1 MKKILLITI
10 LSLAFFTGCETKEK
24 DKFSKYEESNNKIV
38 NDVKDITT
46 EEGNKEFLNMMV
58 LDNNTLETQFGL
70 TVNDVDNYVAQ
81 VSYELDARMYLAF
94 KPANGKEERVKKL
107 VGLYIDSVK
116 TRLEME
122 KNNMVPTT
130 NELGETIEP
139 DTSYIDKQINMIDNM
154 LKEEYNGYLI
164 YISSSSNDLILSKL
178 KDVSLYAL
186 TKPGKEC

>member
-178 KDVSLYAL
+178 KDSL
-186 TKPGKEC
+186 K

>member
-24 DKFSKYEESNNKIV
+24 DKFSKYEESNDKIV
-38 NDVKDITT
+38 SDVKDITT
-46 EEGNKEFLNMMV
+46 EDGNKEFENMMV

-70 TVNDVDNYVAQ
+70 TINDVDNYVAQ

-94 KPANGKEERVKKL
+94 KPASGKEERVKKL

-130 NELGETIEP
+130 NELGETVTP
-139 DTSYIDKQINMIDNM
+139 DTSHIDKQINMIDNM
-154 LKEEYNGYLI
+154 LIEEYNGYLI

-178 KDVSLYAL
+178 KDSL
-186 TKPGKEC
+186 K

>member
-1 MKKILLITI
+1 
-10 LSLAFFTGCETKEK
+10 
-24 DKFSKYEESNNKIV
+24 
-38 NDVKDITT
+38 
-46 EEGNKEFLNMMV
+46 MV

-94 KPANGKEERVKKL
+94 KPASGKEERVKKL

-154 LKEEYNGYLI
+154 LIEEYNGYLI
-164 YISSSSNDLILSKL
+164 YISSSSNDLILAKL
-178 KDVSLYAL
+178 KDSL
-186 TKPGKEC
+186 K

>member
-24 DKFSKYEESNNKIV
+24 DKFKKYEESNDKIV
-38 NDVKDITT
+38 SDVKDITT
-46 EEGNKEFLNMMV
+46 EEGNKEFENMMV

-94 KPANGKEERVKKL
+94 KPASGKEERVKKL

-130 NELGETIEP
+130 NEAGETIEP

-154 LKEEYNGYLI
+154 LIEEYNGYLI
-164 YISSSSNDLILSKL
+164 YISSSSNDLILTKL
-178 KDVSLYAL
+178 KDSL
-186 TKPGKEC
+186 K

>member
-10 LSLAFFTGCETKEK
+10 ISLAFFTGCETKEK
-24 DKFSKYEESNNKIV
+24 DKFSKYEESNDKIV
-38 NDVKDITT
+38 SDVKDITT
-46 EEGNKEFLNMMV
+46 EEGNKEFENMMV

-70 TVNDVDNYVAQ
+70 TINDVDNYVAQ

-94 KPANGKEERVKKL
+94 KPAEGKEERVKKL

-130 NELGETIEP
+130 NELGETVTP
-139 DTSYIDKQINMIDNM
+139 DTSHIDKQINMIDNM
-154 LKEEYNGYLI
+154 LIEEYNGYLI

-178 KDVSLYAL
+178 KDSL
-186 TKPGKEC
+186 K

>member
-1 MKKILLITI
+1 
-10 LSLAFFTGCETKEK
+10 
-24 DKFSKYEESNNKIV
+24 
-38 NDVKDITT
+38 
-46 EEGNKEFLNMMV
+46 MV

-94 KPANGKEERVKKL
+94 KPAEGKEERVKKL

-130 NELGETIEP
+130 NEAGETIEP

-154 LKEEYNGYLI
+154 LIEEYNGYLI

-178 KDVSLYAL
+178 KDSL
-186 TKPGKEC
+186 K

>member
-24 DKFSKYEESNNKIV
+24 DKFAKYEESNDKIV
-38 NDVKDITT
+38 SDVKDITT
-46 EEGNKEFLNMMV
+46 EDGNKEFLNMMV

-94 KPANGKEERVKKL
+94 KPASGKEERVKKL

-154 LKEEYNGYLI
+154 LIEEYNGYLI
-164 YISSSSNDLILSKL
+164 YISSSSNDLILAKL
-178 KDVSLYAL
+178 KDSL
-186 TKPGKEC
+186 K